1 MLKFEKERDFG
12 GIGIYSMSDNYIAP
26 ENSFQPWRIC
36 SVETSLAYVIILIF
50 SWNLQYSGNST
61 YGQEPFP
68 SSGVGQIEN
77 RNLRASGSS
86 RWLSR
91 ISGYVL
97 KVLQY
102 ATSEVRVPKTLTF
115 KMRLDAQ
122 SFLWKWV
129 LLALL
134 ITYPRFETEA
144 QGNSE
149 IAYYRYCLSW
159 SSGSL
164 WLCWPIRVRC
174 FFLISRAS
182 VSSRYSSSSS
192 FRCLPRPLPLWLP
205 CLSIVTSL

>member
-1 MLKFEKERDFG
+1 MLLFSHSHE
-12 GIGIYSMSDNYIAP
+12 
-26 ENSFQPWRIC
+26 IC
-36 SVETSLAYVIILIF
+36 STQGIQDMVRSLSLLPVSARLKTEIYVPA
-50 SWNLQYSGNST
+50 
-61 YGQEPFP
+61 GQAADCLEF
-68 SSGVGQIEN
+68 
-77 RNLRASGSS
+77 LA
-86 RWLSR
+86 
-91 ISGYVL
+91 VL

-149 IAYYRYCLSW
+149 IDNYRYCLSW